1 MAVNDVTTVV
11 AKSGQGEGSTIATS
25 ARLAASKGN
34 NEVWMRVMMLAPS
47 ASTSMLVTVFGDA
60 DLTLMRQHFVKPQ
73 AVVAMA
79 FSDDPALGLVTDR
92 FTGSCTAR
100 LETKSF
106 VMRTAALR

>member
-25 ARLAASKGN
+25 ARLAVSKSN

>member
-1 MAVNDVTTVV
+1 
-11 AKSGQGEGSTIATS
+11 
-25 ARLAASKGN
+25 
-34 NEVWMRVMMLAPS
+34 
-47 ASTSMLVTVFGDA
+47 
-60 DLTLMRQHFVKPQ
+60 VKPQ